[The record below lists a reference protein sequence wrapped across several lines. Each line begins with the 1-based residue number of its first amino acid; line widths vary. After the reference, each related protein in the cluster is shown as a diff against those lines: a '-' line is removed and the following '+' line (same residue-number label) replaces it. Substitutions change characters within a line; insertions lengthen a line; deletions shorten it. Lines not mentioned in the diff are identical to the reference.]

1 MADNHPIKIYINETE
16 NRITFKPDPSWF
28 PEIAGNHKNGG
39 KFHKSHQILNQTK
52 RNINGQR
59 ISLDIN
65 ISTKYVYVRKHT
77 QNKNEKATEII
88 FCACNGN

>member
-1 MADNHPIKIYINETE
+1 MKQKTELHLNRTQADSPKL
-16 NRITFKPDPSWF
+16 
-28 PEIAGNHKNGG
+28 PEITKMVENFTK
-39 KFHKSHQILNQTK
+39 ILNQTK

-77 QNKNEKATEII
+77 HSKNEKAAEII

>member
-1 MADNHPIKIYINETE
+1 MKQKTELHLNRTQADSPKL
-16 NRITFKPDPSWF
+16 
-28 PEIAGNHKNGG
+28 PEITKMVENFTK
-39 KFHKSHQILNQTK
+39 ILNQTK

-65 ISTKYVYVRKHT
+65 ISTKYAYVRKHT
-77 QNKNEKATEII
+77 HNKNEKATEII